1 MRPAPGLKSLVVIS
15 DGVSVASRDQRP
27 RFEAIA
33 RAAAAAGVELNVL
46 VQEPDLTSVEDRSA
60 IESGV
65 RRDDGQALMLGA
77 QTIADLTG
85 GNFYRVIGTPD
96 PSFNRVALSSSAVY
110 HLGVEAPSDS
120 RPGRDFALAARV
132 KRGGVTAHANRHA
145 IAPAPVVTASVD
157 EQLQAGVAKGAL
169 SYGVPVTLATV
180 LRRGTSATQL
190 DLGANV
196 EVPAGVAGPLTVMF
210 GLADSAGAV
219 RTGRR
224 VVAAPVDGGDYRLS
238 LSLPVSPGVYR
249 LRFAVA
255 DATGRVGSLGTGV
268 TAALGRVGPFL
279 VSDVLTSW
287 NGVEGKSQF
296 LALEEVPPTATGL
309 RTFLELYQASDAP
322 MPTNVRVQWSVI
334 GSGVQPAMEES
345 VVPTRTTDRLTAA
358 GQFALEAL
366 PPGAYEIRATIFV
379 DGGAV
384 GTVSTTIR
392 KTERGGFMFWQGTT
406 PATVSRPEPSRG
418 PRRPAASPECP

>member
-33 RAAAAAGVELNVL
+33 RAAAAAGVELSVL
-46 VQEPDLTSVEDRSA
+46 VQEPDLASVEDRSA

-85 GNFYRVIGTPD
+85 GNFYRVIGMPD
-96 PSFNRVALSSSAVY
+96 PSFNRVALAGSAVY
-110 HLGVEAPSDS
+110 HLGVEAPPDS
-120 RPGRDFALAARV
+120 HPGRDFALAARV
-132 KRGGVTAHANRHA
+132 KRSGVTVHANRHA
-145 IAPAPVVTASVD
+145 IAPAPVITASVD

-180 LRRGTSATQL
+180 LRRGASATQL

-210 GLADSAGAV
+210 GLVDAGGAL
-219 RTGRR
+219 RTGRT
-224 VVAAPVDGGDYRLS
+224 VVAAPADGGDYRLS

-255 DATGRVGSLGTGV
+255 DASGRVGSLGTGV

-287 NGVEGKSQF
+287 SGADGKAQF
-296 LALEEVPPTATGL
+296 LALEEVPATATGL
-309 RTFLELYQASDAP
+309 RTYLELYQAPDAST
-322 MPTNVRVQWSVI
+322 PTNVRVQWSVI
-334 GSGVQPAMEES
+334 GSAVQRAMEES
-345 VVPTRTTDRLTAA
+345 VVPVRTTDRLTAA
-358 GQFALEAL
+358 GQFALETL
-366 PPGAYEIRATIFV
+366 PTGPYEIRATVFV
-379 DGGAV
+379 DGTAV

-392 KTERGGFMFWQGTT
+392 KAERGGFMFWQGT
-406 PATVSRPEPSRG
+406 
-418 PRRPAASPECP
+418 ASAGSPW